1 MKKTLRSNY
10 VVQSLIDDEDMSAD
24 LASLYPAASKIGDAA
39 ASFIDK
45 ADATIAK
52 KKDLY
57 GTPAA
62 VISECIGI
70 CQNVIK
76 EGAAISRL
84 LRNPLH
90 CRKELD
96 DNKLAES
103 EKAEAEQAEL
113 EETQED

>member
-1 MKKTLRSNY
+1 MKKTPRSNY

-45 ADATIAK
+45 ADTTIE

-57 GTPAA
+57 GTTAA
-62 VISECIGI
+62 VISECIDI
-70 CQNVIK
+70 CQNVVK

-103 EKAEAEQAEL
+103 EKNEAEQAEL

>member
-1 MKKTLRSNY
+1 MKKTPRSNY

-45 ADATIAK
+45 AGTTIE

-62 VISECIGI
+62 VISECIDI
-70 CQNVIK
+70 CQNVVK

-96 DNKLAES
+96 DNKLTEE
-103 EKAEAEQAEL
+103 EKNEAEQAEL